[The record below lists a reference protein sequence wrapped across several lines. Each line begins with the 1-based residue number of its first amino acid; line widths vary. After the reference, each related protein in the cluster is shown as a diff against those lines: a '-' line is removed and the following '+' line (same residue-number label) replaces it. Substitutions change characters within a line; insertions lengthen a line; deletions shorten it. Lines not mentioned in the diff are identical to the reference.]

1 LSSSIDLHKNSEE
14 EKVVKFSWKIKNF
27 VQKIN
32 NCKDQDDGVNSKDIN
47 IKLNDFNTTWNTSI
61 RLWKNEKGDPI
72 TNQFL
77 FCLNLASVS
86 GNANIANLAN
96 ASNVGVNFRLRVPG
110 LEIGQLDT
118 CVSLASDQS
127 LQCVAATNVVINDD
141 FCHNN
146 RDVAF
151 HVRLSFHLGSNLQQ
165 EKYLGDLWESSD
177 MMIVCGKRNYL
188 AHKDKLCQESPVIK
202 SMLGSISSE
211 VTNETQV
218 MGDVNNNARD
228 RIILDNVDE
237 AVLLKIL
244 YFVYTGFVE
253 FEDDCVEL
261 LLAANLYQISSLK
274 YKCETHLVG
283 QISPSLVS
291 SYLLIAQLTNCK
303 QLKQTALKYCKMYKE
318 YIFKDETW
326 TKIEEELP
334 DLYEEV
340 LSLISPQTCSTH
352 VQCVQDS
359 NRYRDM
365 MSRRVDEEW
374 QSTNS
379 FHVHL
384 MC

>member
-1 LSSSIDLHKNSEE
+1 MLSSSIDLHKNSEE

-27 VQKIN
+27 MQKIN

-61 RLWKNEKGDPI
+61 RLWKNENGEPI

-86 GNANIANLAN
+86 GNAKVANP
-96 ASNVGVNFRLRVPG
+96 SNVGLNFRLRVP
-110 LEIGQLDT
+110 EMETGQLDT
-118 CVSLASDQS
+118 CVSIAPDQP
-127 LQCVAATNVVINDD
+127 LQCVAATNVLINQDY
-141 FCHNN
+141 CLNN
-146 RDVAF
+146 RDVVF
-151 HVRLSFHLGSNLQQ
+151 HVRLSFYLGSNLQQ

-177 MMIVCGKRNYL
+177 MLIVCGRRNYL
-188 AHKDKLCQESPVIK
+188 AHKDKLSQESPVIK

-211 VTNETQV
+211 VTKETQV
-218 MGDVNNNARD
+218 NVDLNNNARD

-237 AVLLKIL
+237 DVLLKIL
-244 YFVYTGFVE
+244 YFVYTGSVE
-253 FEDDCVEL
+253 FEDDCVDI

-274 YKCETHLVG
+274 RKCETHLMG

-291 SYLLIAQLTNCK
+291 YYLLIAQLANCK

-334 DLYEEV
+334 DLYEEA
-340 LSLISPQTCSTH
+340 LSLIAPQTCITH
-352 VQCVQDS
+352 VKCVQDS

-365 MSRRVDEEW
+365 MSRVDQEW

-379 FHVHL
+379 VPL